1 MPYHA
6 YKEGKGFRIVHESWR
21 DGARQ
26 RRTVPRAEWP
36 GMGLEPDKGLEA
48 AREALKHLNSLEH
61 EERGRQ
67 RAVKR
72 LEADAEADYLYL
84 PKALVRDFEKEVFTD
99 SDRNHKPAHW
109 AAAKKLIRAMGLP
122 PKDWK
127 FKRKLFYQWL
137 REKPRCYS
145 PDYSTDILRMVNMWG
160 EYLCYRTNS
169 FWSPIPPPSGPEMVA
184 IRRRYFE
191 KSKGGRDSAR
201 LSLATLEEKGGELP
215 EAEHNWLYVSVA
227 FGLRPEEID
236 RALSDEQYHRIEGE
250 TLKIFQFKLERLG
263 YPWKQC
269 WKAVTVELPHQ
280 LAALELLK
288 RGAPL
293 KRPGRKRLK
302 KWFGKRMG
310 YYGGRKEFAPYMR
323 KQGFSAY
330 QVMRW
335 MGHQDLQTLRKNYDK
350 ADSDAPEDEAA

>member
-6 YKEGKGFRIVHESWR
+6 YKEGKGFRIVHESWK
-21 DGARQ
+21 DGERQ
-26 RRTVPRAEWP
+26 RRTVPQAEWP
-36 GMGLEPDKGLEA
+36 GLGLEADKGLDA
-48 AREALKHLNSLEH
+48 AREALKHINSLEQ

-67 RAVKR
+67 RILRQV
-72 LEADAEADYLYL
+72 EQSAEADYRYL
-84 PKALVRDFEKEVFTD
+84 PKALVTEFEANVLKN
-99 SDRNHKPAHW
+99 SDRPIKQAHW
-109 AAAKKLIRAMGLP
+109 QAAKKLIRAVGLA

-127 FKRKLFYQWL
+127 FNRRVFYQWM
-137 REKPRCYS
+137 RDKSRRYS
-145 PDYSTDILRMVNMWG
+145 PDYSTDILRVVNMWG

-169 FWSPIPPPSGPEMVA
+169 FWAPIPPPKGPELVA
-184 IRRRYFE
+184 IRRAYFD
-191 KSKGGRDSAR
+191 KTKGGRDSAR
-201 LSLATLEEKGGELP
+201 LSLVQLEAKGREIP
-215 EAEHNWLYVSVA
+215 EAAHNWLYVSVA

-250 TLKIFQFKLERLG
+250 TLKVFQFKLERLG

-269 WKAVTVELPHQ
+269 WKAITVELPHQ

-293 KRPGRKRLK
+293 KRPGRKMLK
-302 KWFGKRMG
+302 KWFGKKVG
-310 YYGGRKEFAPYMR
+310 YYAGRKEFAPYMR

-335 MGHQDLQTLRKNYDK
+335 LGHQDLQTLRKNYDK
-350 ADSDAPEDEAA
+350 ADSDAPEEDAA